1 MKLFWRLILLA
12 QQARD
17 DFGVYLVL
25 LVLGLFF
32 IHTLVNIGMNMGILP
47 ITGITL
53 PFVSYGGSSL
63 VSLMIGLGLYMAA
76 LKQSGNR
83 QW

>member
-1 MKLFWRLILLA
+1 LW
-12 QQARD
+12 Q
-17 DFGVYLVL
+17 LVKKSQSQ
-25 LVLGLFF
+25 VLNHTVFLYIIGFF
-32 IHTLVNIGMNMGILP
+32 CMIFIQTVVNIGMNMGILP